1 MAAATKAKSPKAAA
15 STKTQAKAA
24 KKEKTS
30 TKKVSSIGNT
40 SSDSVIKASIQSS
53 KDHVDAHQ
61 LERALDA
68 LLQHETKKRND
79 EANKELFESD
89 VSVQIQIGLLKP
101 PSYAGPKPH
110 RILLPHASRT
120 SDDEPPEVCLIVK
133 DSSKEWLQELLP
145 HFTSHLGCIKK
156 ILTLTSLRT
165 KHHTFAQK
173 RALVAKYSHFLG
185 DDRILPMLTAAL
197 GKEFYRHRKLVP
209 VNLTRKEALPFT
221 IQKALQ
227 STHLKP
233 SKGTCWTIAIGTI
246 KHSSKELLE
255 NALAAISQSV
265 EHVPQQWKNV
275 LSLCLKT
282 PSSMALPF
290 YNQLPEQL
298 LDLTTLRSE
307 KEIQAELA
315 RKQAEEAEKR
325 KERDA
330 AKKEKRTRASD
341 DKSPLLRAL
350 KKQKAAEEAKSD
362 KAQVTEKVVAKATK
376 TKDALKAKTTEKAAS
391 KLTKAESAK
400 KEVKATKSD
409 DKKKPVETPKAADK
423 SEKKTPKRA
432 ESESKEDTS
441 AKKAK
446 KTPEKSVAKESIAAK
461 SPSNASF
468 MASSKFS
475 GSKKG
480 FVFKKG
486 PQGLGYYKD
495 QPPVVDTMAME
506 AILRMAKTQGG
517 GGGRKKQSG
526 GGKHSGGGFKGK
538 KQHSRGRR

>member
-15 STKTQAKAA
+15 STKTQAKAV
-24 KKEKTS
+24 KKEKTPA
-30 TKKVSSIGNT
+30 KKVSSTGNT
-40 SSDSVIKASIQSS
+40 SSDSVVKASIRTSE
-53 KDHVDAHQ
+53 DHVDAHQ
-61 LERALDA
+61 LQRALDA
-68 LLQHETKKRND
+68 LLQHETKKRSD

-89 VSVQIQIGLLKP
+89 VPIQIQIGLLKP
-101 PSYAGPKPH
+101 PGYAGPKPH

-120 SDDEPPEVCLIVK
+120 KDDEAPEVCLIVK

-145 HFTSHLGCIKK
+145 HFPSHLGCIKK

-165 KHHTFAQK
+165 KHHTFAQR

-185 DDRILPMLTAAL
+185 DDRILPMLPAAL

-221 IQKALQ
+221 IQKALA
-227 STHLKP
+227 STHLKT

-298 LDLTTLRSE
+298 LDLSTLRSE
-307 KEIQAELA
+307 DEIQAELA
-315 RKQAEEAEKR
+315 SKQAQEAEKR
-325 KERDA
+325 KERET
-330 AKKEKRTRASD
+330 AKKEKRVRAAD

-350 KKQKAAEEAKSD
+350 KKQKATEEAKSD
-362 KAQVTEKVVAKATK
+362 KKTEETGKVIAKATK
-376 TKDALKAKTTEKAAS
+376 AKDALKAKASSDTPASKTTKSELSKKEAKAA
-391 KLTKAESAK
+391 
-400 KEVKATKSD
+400 KSEALS
-409 DKKKPVETPKAADK
+409 DKKKQSEAPKGADK
-423 SEKKTPKRA
+423 KTAKRVEPELAEK
-432 ESESKEDTS
+432 TS
-441 AKKAK
+441 SKKAK
-446 KTPEKSVAKESIAAK
+446 KTPERAVAKETAVAAK
-461 SPSNASF
+461 SPFNASF

-486 PQGLGYYKD
+486 PQGVGYYKD
-495 QPPVVDTMAME
+495 QPPVVDNMAME

-526 GGKHSGGGFKGK
+526 GGFKGK